1 MTPGHGTILKS
12 NTCVR
17 APETSCPKAP
27 RLEPRNPLSARFR
40 RNSNARPPGIV
51 IASGR
56 CYDPPPAQTND
67 PGFTQTA
74 HRSTGRDKSGSA
86 PVRHEGGSPPVRD
99 EAGSVPIRDEAG
111 SAPIRDEGG

>member
-1 MTPGHGTILKS
+1 MAKS
-12 NTCVR
+12 ATFGGLVNCQR
-17 APETSCPKAP
+17 D
-27 RLEPRNPLSARFR
+27 FR
-40 RNSNARPPGIV
+40 REPNARRPGIV

-74 HRSTGRDKSGSA
+74 HRSTVRDKSGSA

-99 EAGSVPIRDEAG
+99 EAGSVPIRDETG
-111 SAPIRDEGG
+111 SAPIRDEGGAALRDERGHGS